1 MRQEGTGEPTWLK
14 RRYTR
19 VYLPIPSAT
28 REGGGFQYLSI
39 PSTFIYIDVSTDP
52 SMVPNRYP
60 IIR

>member
-1 MRQEGTGEPTWLK
+1 MRQEGTSEPTWLK
-14 RRYTR
+14 RQYTR

-28 REGGGFQYLSI
+28 REGGGLSI

-52 SMVPNRYP
+52 SMVPNRHP